1 MKNYFIKENYTHRL
15 NISFFDDT
23 PFKDEWQK
31 EVYTYARKIADENNL
46 KSVLDIGTGSGYKLM
61 SNFKDFNTLGMD
73 LTPTVRWLKEKYSDR
88 KWTDNFEPVLG
99 YDIIIAS
106 DVIEHL
112 PDPDILLDLI
122 QNCNPKMI
130 VFSTPDRDLSDVLT
144 DVDGPPCNKA
154 HAREWSVVEFRNYI
168 ESRFNVLEQFMANDY
183 QRTQVV
189 LATLK

>member
-1 MKNYFIKENYTHRL
+1 MTNYFIKENYNHRL
-15 NISFFDDT
+15 KNSFFNDT

-31 EVYTYARKIADENNL
+31 EVYTYARQTADTHNI

-61 SNFKDFNTLGMD
+61 ANFKDFNTLGID
-73 LTPTVRWLKEKYSDR
+73 LEPTVKWLKETYNDR
-88 KWTDNFEPVLG
+88 KWTDSFEPVTG
-99 YDIIIAS
+99 YDMIIAS

-122 QNCNPKMI
+122 QKCAPKMI
-130 VFSTPDRDLSDVLT
+130 VLSTPDRDLSNIPE
-144 DVDGPPCNKA
+144 DVDGPPFNKS
-154 HAREWSVVEFRNYI
+154 HVREWTMPEFRNYI
-168 ESRFNVLEQFMANDY
+168 ESRFNVLDHFISNND

>member
-1 MKNYFIKENYTHRL
+1 MKHYFIKENYNHRL
-15 NISFFDDT
+15 NNSFFDDT

-31 EVYTYARKIADENNL
+31 EVYMYARKIAEENNL

-73 LTPTVRWLKEKYSDR
+73 LTPTVQWLKKTYSDR

-112 PDPDILLDLI
+112 PDPDTLLDLI
-122 QNCNPKMI
+122 QNCHPKMI
-130 VFSTPDRDLSDVLT
+130 VFSTPDRDLSDIPE
-144 DVDGPPCNKA
+144 DVNGPPENSS
-154 HAREWSVVEFRNYI
+154 HVREWNMVEFKNYI
-168 ESRFNVLEQFMANDY
+168 ESRFKVLEQFISNDY